1 MAVNGPDPVTNPEL
15 VLLLDGR
22 PIRQEASDDHPE
34 QKSRH
39 DHDGLHPVLPVCSEG
54 GVLGRLLVVSR
65 QDAQAELQQLH
76 RGTRVSSEALG
87 SYKSRNMRFRY
98 QRPGGLRLT

>member
-1 MAVNGPDPVTNPEL
+1 MAINRQDPVTNPEL

-34 QKSRH
+34 QKLYH
-39 DHDGLHPVLPVCSEG
+39 DHHDAGLHRVSPVGSEG
-54 GVLGRLLVVSR
+54 GVLGRLLVVSW

-76 RGTRVSSEALG
+76 
-87 SYKSRNMRFRY
+87 
-98 QRPGGLRLT
+98 